1 MPAATTRSRHSPGR
15 SASGAATPAAGPE
28 LNFSDPAGDDFEALS
43 RDRVPIRSLR
53 ADDLAAMVAIDR
65 RITGRDRSAYYRR
78 KAAEVLEESG
88 VRVSLVAE
96 LDGRVVGF
104 IMARV
109 DFGEFGQTE
118 PEGVMDTIAI
128 DPAYAHRKVGSA
140 LVSQL
145 MANLGSLRVE
155 RVRTELAWDNFGLL
169 SFLRRCG
176 FKPSR
181 RLSFV
186 RPIAG

>member
-1 MPAATTRSRHSPGR
+1 MPTLPARSRGLMDDPAGGR
-15 SASGAATPAAGPE
+15 E
-28 LNFSDPAGDDFEALS
+28 LNFSDPVGDDFEALS
-43 RDRVPIRSLR
+43 RDRVPVRSLQ
-53 ADDLAAMVAIDR
+53 AADLAAMIAIDR

-78 KAAEVLEESG
+78 KAAEALEESG

-118 PEGVMDTIAI
+118 PEGVVDTIAVE
-128 DPAYAHRKVGSA
+128 PAYAHRKVGAA

-145 MANLGSLRVE
+145 LANLGSLRVE
-155 RVRTELAWDNFGLL
+155 RVRTELAWDNFALL
-169 SFLRRCG
+169 GFLKRCG
-176 FKPSR
+176 FKPSQ
-181 RLSFV
+181 RLSFA